1 MRRGGSARAIG
12 PLHLPLLLAA
22 LLCEYGPCMDDSV
35 EPILYDAS
43 STPLAR
49 VVLVH
54 GALDRSMAF
63 RAVLQRL
70 HQYDVTV
77 YDRRGYG
84 ASVGLTPATSLGDHV
99 TDLLAVLDET
109 PAVVIGHSMGGA
121 IAMLAAVA
129 RPDLVQALGVFEP
142 SLPGITLPTDDSSTS
157 ASIPED
163 DEHLVRWMYRRVVG
177 ESAFARMD
185 ARAQR
190 ALVEEAPALRVDLE
204 SVRDV
209 ATPLDPTLV
218 SAPTVV
224 GYGGDS
230 VPRHIAR
237 AEWLAGQIPSAT
249 LFEAP
254 GAQHACHRSHPEL
267 FAKFVIEAA

>member
-1 MRRGGSARAIG
+1 MS
-12 PLHLPLLLAA
+12 
-22 LLCEYGPCMDDSV
+22 DSV

-43 STPLAR
+43 SEPLAK

-63 RAVLQRL
+63 RGVLQRL
-70 HQYDVTV
+70 YEHDVTV

-84 ASVGLTPATSLGDHV
+84 AAVGLTPATSIEDHV
-99 TDLLAVLDET
+99 ADLIAVLDEA
-109 PAVVIGHSMGGA
+109 PSVVIGHSVGGA

-129 RPDLVQALGVFEP
+129 RPDLVQSLGVFEAP
-142 SLPGITLPTDDSSTS
+142 LPGVTLPTDDSPTS

-163 DEHLVRWMYRRVVG
+163 PEHLVRWMYRRVVG
-177 ESAFARMD
+177 ESAFERMD

-190 ALVEEAPALRVDLE
+190 ALVEEAPALRADLE
-204 SVRDV
+204 GIRDV
-209 ATPLDPTLV
+209 AEPFDP
-218 SAPTVV
+218 SAVAVPTVV
-224 GYGGDS
+224 GYGADS

-237 AEWLAGQIPSAT
+237 AEWLAEQIPNAT

-267 FAKFVIEAA
+267 FAKFVIQATGLAAVD